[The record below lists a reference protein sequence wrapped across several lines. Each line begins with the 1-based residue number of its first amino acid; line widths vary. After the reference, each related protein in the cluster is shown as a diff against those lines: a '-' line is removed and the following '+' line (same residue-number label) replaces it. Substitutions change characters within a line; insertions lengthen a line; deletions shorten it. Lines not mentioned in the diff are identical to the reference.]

1 MKKYIYEVRYY
12 ILIQVL
18 CDIVYTI
25 SIASIPYIQKILFDN
40 ILGEEKVNNIF
51 VFVILMYVLSMLV
64 ANLFSYISN
73 IYVWKG
79 ALKFEL
85 SLKRDFFR
93 SVFNSYS
100 LDKLKEV
107 MTNVVPD
114 IAQRLKDKDNC
125 QTLSGG
131 EKQIVAIM
139 RMLTA
144 DTEIFLMDEPFSA
157 VDMSTTELLQKEL
170 LSMGN
175 KTIIMV
181 THKISDELKDFDE
194 IILMESGRIVA
205 SGTYNEVSSTD
216 EFKKLKSKL

>member
-1 MKKYIYEVRYY
+1 MYCINQNEH
-12 ILIQVL
+12 I
-18 CDIVYTI
+18 
-25 SIASIPYIQKILFDN
+25 FMDN
-40 ILGEEKVNNIF
+40 FIDNCT
-51 VFVILMYVLSMLV
+51 
-64 ANLFSYISN
+64 
-73 IYVWKG
+73 
-79 ALKFEL
+79 
-85 SLKRDFFR
+85 
-93 SVFNSYS
+93 VFNSYS